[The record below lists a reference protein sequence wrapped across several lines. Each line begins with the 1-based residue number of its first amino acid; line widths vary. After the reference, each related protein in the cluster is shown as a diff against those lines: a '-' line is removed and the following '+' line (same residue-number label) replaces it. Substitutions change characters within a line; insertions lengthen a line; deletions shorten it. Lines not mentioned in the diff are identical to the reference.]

1 MESRCAMKRSTVAR
15 TLVPVAVIGAV
26 LAACR
31 VEVSPPRE
39 RTPSTRGADT
49 TMILAE
55 LRTYYRDFSARNW
68 TAFAGHF
75 WPGADLTTIWQPP
88 GEDSARVVA
97 TSVPDFVAQAP
108 RGPGSR
114 AIFEERMLEARIT
127 TTGDL
132 AQAWVRYRATFGN
145 PGQVSEWEGTD
156 AFTLLRHHGQWRIAA
171 LAFLASGPG
180 S

>member
-1 MESRCAMKRSTVAR
+1 MV
-15 TLVPVAVIGAV
+15 
-26 LAACR
+26 
-31 VEVSPPRE
+31 
-39 RTPSTRGADT
+39 
-49 TMILAE
+49 LAE
-55 LRTYYRDFSARNW
+55 LRTYYRDFSDRNW

-75 WPGADLTTIWQPP
+75 WPGADITTIWQPP

-97 TSVPDFVAQAP
+97 TSVPEFVTQAP

-114 AIFEERMLEARIT
+114 AIFEERMLDTRIT
-127 TTGDL
+127 ATGDL

-156 AFTLLRHHGQWRIAA
+156 AFTLLRHRGQWRIAS

>member
-1 MESRCAMKRSTVAR
+1 MTASSFRKLASLAAVA
-15 TLVPVAVIGAV
+15 AVM
-26 LAACR
+26 AACR

-39 RTPSTRGADT
+39 RAPNVRTADT
-49 TMILAE
+49 TMIVAE
-55 LRTYYRDFSARNW
+55 LRTYYQDFSDRNW
-68 TAFAGHF
+68 PAFTAHF
-75 WPGADLTTIWQPP
+75 WPGAAITTIWRPP

-97 TSVPDFVAQAP
+97 TAVPDFVAQAP

-132 AQAWVRYRATFGN
+132 AQAWVRYRATFGD

-156 AFTLLRHHGQWRIAA
+156 AFTLLRHDGRWRIAS
-171 LAFLASGPG
+171 LAFLSSGPG